1 MIRRSAMMLV
11 AALIVSSH
19 AFAQDAKLIEAAK
32 KEGGKAV
39 AYGSLENTAIDPIIE
54 AFEKKTGI
62 KVEYFRASATKAM
75 ERALTEMRAGKAI
88 FDIMVSNSGTIEIMR
103 KENILAKYISP
114 SAAGFPKDEI
124 DPQLGPAY
132 RHTPIGIIYNKSA
145 ISAADAPKSLEDLLN
160 PKYRGKV
167 VMPDPTQHTTTMQW
181 LGSLYKIMGKE
192 KADKFI
198 RDLGATK
205 PILVESF
212 APSAER
218 VSTGE
223 TPIAISLVRYV
234 VTFAETGAPVD
245 YVRMSKMLST
255 GQYLAL
261 GNKAP
266 HPSAGKAFIDYF
278 LTAEGMKLLAKS
290 GEFVTMK
297 GIPQLLPD
305 ANKIQPVEMDDF
317 DQKGYTDKR
326 EEFRKAFFNK

>member
-1 MIRRSAMMLV
+1 MIRHSAIVLLASLLLSS
-11 AALIVSSH
+11 AAS
-19 AFAQDAKLIEAAK
+19 AQEAKLIEAAK
-32 KEGGKAV
+32 KEGGKVV
-39 AYGSLENTAIDPIIE
+39 AYGSLENAAMDPITE

-75 ERALTEMRAGKAI
+75 ERALTELRAGKAT
-88 FDIMVSNSGTIEIMR
+88 FDVMVNNSGAIEIMR
-103 KENILAKYISP
+103 KENIFAKYVSP
-114 SAAGFPKDEI
+114 SASGFPKDEI
-124 DPQLGPAY
+124 DPELGPAY

-145 ISAADAPKSLEDLLN
+145 ISAADAPKSLDDLLN

-181 LGSLYKIMGKE
+181 LASLYKIMGKE

-205 PILVESF
+205 PILAESF

-261 GNKAP
+261 SHKAP
-266 HPSAGKAFIDYF
+266 RPSAGKAFIDFF
-278 LTAEGMKLLAKS
+278 LTAESMKLLAKA

-297 GIPQLLPD
+297 GIPQLLPGAD
-305 ANKIQPVEMDDF
+305 KIQPVEMDDL
-317 DQKGYTDKR
+317 DKKGYADKR
-326 EEFRKAFFNK
+326 EEFRKAFFK

>member
-1 MIRRSAMMLV
+1 MIHRSAMMLV
-11 AALIVSSH
+11 AALIVSSY

-32 KEGGKAV
+32 KEGGKVV
-39 AYGSLENTAIDPIIE
+39 AYGSLENAAMDPITE

-75 ERALTEMRAGKAI
+75 ERALTELRAGKAI
-88 FDIMVSNSGTIEIMR
+88 FDVMVNNSGTIEIMR
-103 KENILAKYISP
+103 KENIFAKYISP

-145 ISAADAPKSLEDLLN
+145 IGAADAPKSLEDLVN

-181 LGSLYKIMGKE
+181 LASLYKIMGKE

-198 RDLGATK
+198 RDLGASK
-205 PILVESF
+205 PILAESF

-245 YVRMSKMLST
+245 YVRLGKMLST

-261 GNKAP
+261 SNKAP
-266 HPSAGKAFIDYF
+266 RPSAGKAFIDYF

-297 GIPQLLPD
+297 GIPQLLPGAD
-305 ANKIQPVEMDDF
+305 KIQPVEMDDL
-317 DQKGYTDKR
+317 DQKGYADKR
-326 EEFRKAFFNK
+326 EEFRKAFFK

>member
-1 MIRRSAMMLV
+1 MIRRSAILLV
-11 AALIVSSH
+11 TALLVSSR

-32 KEGGKAV
+32 KEGGKVV
-39 AYGSLENTAIDPIIE
+39 AYGSLENTAIDPITE

-75 ERALTEMRAGKAI
+75 ERALTELRAGKAL
-88 FDIMVSNSGTIEIMR
+88 FDVMVNNSGTIEIMR
-103 KENILAKYISP
+103 KENIFAKYISP

-181 LGSLYKIMGKE
+181 LASLYKIMGKE

-205 PILVESF
+205 PILAESF

-245 YVRMSKMLST
+245 YVRLGKMLST

-261 GNKAP
+261 SNKAP
-266 HPSAGKAFIDYF
+266 RPSAGKAFIDFF

-297 GIPQLLPD
+297 GIPQLLPG
-305 ANKIQPVEMDDF
+305 AEKIQPVEMDDL
-317 DQKGYTDKR
+317 DQKGYADKR
-326 EEFRKAFFNK
+326 EEFRKAFFK

>member
-1 MIRRSAMMLV
+1 M
-11 AALIVSSH
+11 
-19 AFAQDAKLIEAAK
+19 
-32 KEGGKAV
+32 
-39 AYGSLENTAIDPIIE
+39 
-54 AFEKKTGI
+54 
-62 KVEYFRASATKAM
+62 EYFRASATKAM
-75 ERALTEMRAGKAI
+75 ERALTELRAGKAT
-88 FDIMVSNSGTIEIMR
+88 FDVMVNNSGAIEIMR
-103 KENILAKYISP
+103 KENIFAKYVSP
-114 SAAGFPKDEI
+114 SASGFPKDEI

-145 ISAADAPKSLEDLLN
+145 ISAADAPKSLDDLLN

-181 LGSLYKIMGKE
+181 LASLYKIMGKE

-205 PILVESF
+205 PILAESF

-261 GNKAP
+261 NHKAP
-266 HPSAGKAFIDYF
+266 RPSAGKAFIDFF
-278 LTAEGMKLLAKS
+278 LTAESMKLLAKA

-305 ANKIQPVEMDDF
+305 ADKIQPVEMDDL
-317 DQKGYTDKR
+317 DTKGYANKR
-326 EEFRKAFFNK
+326 EEFRKAFFK

>member
-1 MIRRSAMMLV
+1 MIHQSAMMLV
-11 AALIVSSH
+11 AALLVSSS

-88 FDIMVSNSGTIEIMR
+88 FDVMVSNSGTIEIMR

-114 SAAGFPKDEI
+114 SATGFPKDEI

-160 PKYRGKV
+160 PKYRGKL

-261 GNKAP
+261 SNKAP
-266 HPSAGKAFIDYF
+266 RPSAGKAFIDYF

-297 GIPQLLPD
+297 GIPQLLPGAD
-305 ANKIQPVEMDDF
+305 KIQPVEMDDF
-317 DQKGYTDKR
+317 DQKGYADKR
-326 EEFRKAFFNK
+326 EEFRKAFFK

>member
-1 MIRRSAMMLV
+1 MIRQSCLILLSSLLISV
-11 AALIVSSH
+11 AAY
-19 AFAQDAKLIEAAK
+19 AQDAKLIEAAK
-32 KEGGKAV
+32 KEGGKVV
-39 AYGSLENTAIDPIIE
+39 AYGSLENTAMDPITE

-75 ERALTEMRAGKAI
+75 ERALTELRAGKAI
-88 FDIMVSNSGTIEIMR
+88 FDVMVNNSGAIEIMR
-103 KENILAKYISP
+103 KENIFAKYISP

-181 LGSLYKIMGKE
+181 LASLYKIMGKE

-205 PILVESF
+205 PILAESF

-245 YVRMSKMLST
+245 YVRLGKMLST

-261 GNKAP
+261 SHKAP
-266 HPSAGKAFIDYF
+266 RPSAGKAFIDFF
-278 LTAEGMKLLAKS
+278 LTAEGMKLLAKA

-297 GIPQLLPD
+297 GIPQLLPGAD
-305 ANKIQPVEMDDF
+305 KIQPVEMDDL
-317 DQKGYTDKR
+317 DQKGYADKR
-326 EEFRKAFFNK
+326 EEFRKAFFK

>member
-1 MIRRSAMMLV
+1 MIRQWILIILLCSLFVSVSA
-11 AALIVSSH
+11 S
-19 AFAQDAKLIEAAK
+19 AQDAKLIEAAK
-32 KEGGKAV
+32 KEGGKVV
-39 AYGSLENTAIDPIIE
+39 AYGSLENTAIDPITE

-62 KVEYFRASATKAM
+62 KVEYFRSSATKAM
-75 ERALTEMRAGKAI
+75 ERGLTELRAGKAL
-88 FDIMVSNSGTIEIMR
+88 FDVMVNNSGAIEIMR
-103 KENILAKYISP
+103 KENIFAKYISP
-114 SAAGFPKDEI
+114 SAANFPKSEI

-145 ISAADAPKSLEDLLN
+145 ISAADAPKSLQDLLN

-181 LGSLYKIMGKE
+181 LASLYKIMGKE
-192 KADKFI
+192 KADNFI

-205 PILVESF
+205 PILAESF

-245 YVRMSKMLST
+245 YVRLGKMLST

-261 GNKAP
+261 SNKAP
-266 HPSAGKAFIDYF
+266 RPSAGKAFIDFF
-278 LTAEGMKLLAKS
+278 LSAEGMKLLAKS

-297 GIPQLLPD
+297 GIPQLLPGAD
-305 ANKIQPVEMDDF
+305 KIQPVEMDDL
-317 DQKGYTDKR
+317 DSKGYADKR
-326 EEFRKAFFNK
+326 EEFRRAFLK

>member
-1 MIRRSAMMLV
+1 MIRRSVMILV
-11 AALIVSSH
+11 TALIVSSH
-19 AFAQDAKLIEAAK
+19 AFAQDAKLVEAAK
-32 KEGGKAV
+32 KEGGKVV

-54 AFEKKTGI
+54 AFEKKTSI
-62 KVEYFRASATKAM
+62 KVEYFRSSATKAM
-75 ERALTEMRAGKAI
+75 ERGLTELRAGKAL
-88 FDIMVSNSGTIEIMR
+88 FDVMVNNSGAIEIMR
-103 KENILAKYISP
+103 KENIFAKYISP
-114 SAAGFPKDEI
+114 SAAAFPKDEI
-124 DPQLGPAY
+124 DPELGPAY
-132 RHTPIGIIYNKSA
+132 RHTPIGVIYNSSA

-181 LGSLYKIMGKE
+181 LASLYKIMGKE

-205 PILVESF
+205 PTLAESF

-245 YVRMSKMLST
+245 YVRLGKMLST

-261 GNKAP
+261 SHKAP
-266 HPSAGKAFIDYF
+266 RPNAGKAFIDFF
-278 LTAEGMKLLAKS
+278 LGAEGMKLLAKA

-297 GIPQLLPD
+297 GIPQLLPGAD
-305 ANKIQPVEMDDF
+305 KIQPVEMDDL
-317 DQKGYTDKR
+317 DSKGYADKR
-326 EEFRKAFFNK
+326 EEFRKAFFK

>member
-1 MIRRSAMMLV
+1 M
-11 AALIVSSH
+11 
-19 AFAQDAKLIEAAK
+19 
-32 KEGGKAV
+32 
-39 AYGSLENTAIDPIIE
+39 DPIAE

-75 ERALTEMRAGKAI
+75 DRGLTEMRAGKAT
-88 FDIMVSNSGTIEIMR
+88 FDVMVNNSGAIHVMR
-103 KENILAKYISP
+103 KENAFSTYISL
-114 SAAGFPKDEI
+114 SANGFPKDEV

-132 RHTPIGIIYNKSA
+132 RHTPIGIIYNKSV
-145 ISAADAPKSLEDLLN
+145 ISSADAPKSLEDLLN
-160 PKYRGKV
+160 PKYRGKL

-181 LGSLYKIMGKE
+181 LASLYKIMGKE

-205 PILVESF
+205 PILAESF

-234 VTFAETGAPVD
+234 VTFAEKKAPVD

-255 GQYLAL
+255 GQYLGL
-261 GNKAP
+261 SRIAP
-266 HPSAGKAFIDYF
+266 RPSAGKAFIDFF
-278 LTAEGMKLLAKS
+278 LTAESMKLLAKA

-305 ANKIQPVEMDDF
+305 ADKITPVEMDDL
-317 DQKGYTDKR
+317 DQKGYAAKR
-326 EEFRKAFFNK
+326 EEFRKAFF

>member
-1 MIRRSAMMLV
+1 MICRSAMTLV
-11 AALIVSSH
+11 AVLFVASF
-19 AFAQDAKLIEAAK
+19 AFGQDAKLIEAAK
-32 KEGGKAV
+32 KEGGKVV
-39 AYGSLENTAIDPIIE
+39 AYGSLENTAMDPITE

-62 KVEYFRASATKAM
+62 KMEYFRASATKAM
-75 ERALTEMRAGKAI
+75 ERALTELRAGKAT
-88 FDIMVSNSGTIEIMR
+88 FDVMVNNSGAIEIMR
-103 KENILAKYISP
+103 KENIFAKYVSP

-145 ISAADAPKSLEDLLN
+145 ISAADAPKSLDDLLN

-181 LGSLYKIMGKE
+181 LASLYKIMGKE

-205 PILVESF
+205 PILAESF

-261 GNKAP
+261 NHKAP
-266 HPSAGKAFIDYF
+266 RPSAGKAFIDFF
-278 LTAEGMKLLAKS
+278 LTAESMKLLAKA

-305 ANKIQPVEMDDF
+305 ADKIQPVEMDDL
-317 DQKGYTDKR
+317 DTKGYANKR
-326 EEFRKAFFNK
+326 EEFRKAFFK

>member
-1 MIRRSAMMLV
+1 MIRHSAIVLLANLLLSP
-11 AALIVSSH
+11 AAS
-19 AFAQDAKLIEAAK
+19 AQDAKLIEAAK
-32 KEGGKAV
+32 KEGGKVV
-39 AYGSLENTAIDPIIE
+39 AYGSLENTAMDPITE

-75 ERALTEMRAGKAI
+75 ERALTELRAGKAT
-88 FDIMVSNSGTIEIMR
+88 FDVMVNNSGAIEIMR
-103 KENILAKYISP
+103 KENIFAKYVSP
-114 SAAGFPKDEI
+114 SASGFPKDEI

-145 ISAADAPKSLEDLLN
+145 ISAADAPKSLDDLLN

-181 LGSLYKIMGKE
+181 LASLYKIMGKE

-205 PILVESF
+205 PILAESF

-261 GNKAP
+261 NHKAP
-266 HPSAGKAFIDYF
+266 RPSAGKAFIDFF
-278 LTAEGMKLLAKS
+278 LTAESMKLLAKA

-305 ANKIQPVEMDDF
+305 ADKIQPVEMDDL
-317 DQKGYTDKR
+317 DTKGYANKR
-326 EEFRKAFFNK
+326 EEFRKAFFK

>member
-1 MIRRSAMMLV
+1 MIRHSAIVLLANLLLSS
-11 AALIVSSH
+11 AAS
-19 AFAQDAKLIEAAK
+19 AQDAKLIEAAK
-32 KEGGKAV
+32 KEGGKVV
-39 AYGSLENTAIDPIIE
+39 AYGSLENTAMDPITE

-75 ERALTEMRAGKAI
+75 ERALTELRAGKAT
-88 FDIMVSNSGTIEIMR
+88 FDVMVNNSGAIEIMR
-103 KENILAKYISP
+103 KENIFAKYVSP
-114 SAAGFPKDEI
+114 SASGFPKDEI

-145 ISAADAPKSLEDLLN
+145 ISTADAPKSLDDLLN

-181 LGSLYKIMGKE
+181 LASLYKIMGKE
-192 KADKFI
+192 RADKFI
-198 RDLGATK
+198 RDLGTTK
-205 PILVESF
+205 PILAESF

-245 YVRMSKMLST
+245 YVRMGKMLST

-261 GNKAP
+261 SHKAP
-266 HPSAGKAFIDYF
+266 RPSAGKAFIDFF
-278 LTAEGMKLLAKS
+278 LTAESMKLLAKA

-305 ANKIQPVEMDDF
+305 ADKIQPVEMDDL
-317 DQKGYTDKR
+317 DTKGYANKR
-326 EEFRKAFFNK
+326 EEFRKAFFK

>member
-1 MIRRSAMMLV
+1 MFV
-11 AALIVSSH
+11 ASF
-19 AFAQDAKLIEAAK
+19 AFGQDAKLIEAAR
-32 KEGGKAV
+32 KEGGKVV
-39 AYGSLENTAIDPIIE
+39 AYGSLENTAMDPITE

-75 ERALTEMRAGKAI
+75 ERALTELRAGKAT
-88 FDIMVSNSGTIEIMR
+88 FDVMVNNSGAIEIMR
-103 KENILAKYISP
+103 KENIFAKYVSP

-145 ISAADAPKSLEDLLN
+145 ISAADAPKSLDDLLN

-181 LGSLYKIMGKE
+181 LASLYKIMGKE

-205 PILVESF
+205 PILAESF

-261 GNKAP
+261 NHKAP
-266 HPSAGKAFIDYF
+266 RPSAGKAFIDFF
-278 LTAEGMKLLAKS
+278 LTAESMKLLAKA

-305 ANKIQPVEMDDF
+305 ADKIQPVEMDDL
-317 DQKGYTDKR
+317 DTKGYANKR
-326 EEFRKAFFNK
+326 EEFRKAFFK